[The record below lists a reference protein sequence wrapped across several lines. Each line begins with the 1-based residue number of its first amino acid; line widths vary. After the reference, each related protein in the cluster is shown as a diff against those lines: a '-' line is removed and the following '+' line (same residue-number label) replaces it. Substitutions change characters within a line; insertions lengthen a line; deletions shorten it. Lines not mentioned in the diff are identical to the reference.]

1 MQAKI
6 PTKMSKNATLGAIL
20 LLSIFY
26 PTQGEVIHA
35 DFELDIPSHTQ
46 TTVST
51 TLASVPVIKDISVRT
66 RLVKITAYTS
76 TPEETDDTPFITA
89 SGKTVRDGIVASNFL
104 PLGTRIKI
112 PAIYGDKVFTVED
125 RMHPRMKNVVD
136 VWMENKGDARQFG
149 VKNTEIAI
157 LD

>member
-1 MQAKI
+1 
-6 PTKMSKNATLGAIL
+6 MSKNAALGAIL
-20 LLSIFY
+20 VLSIFY

-35 DFELDIPSHTQ
+35 DFELDIPTHTQ

-51 TLASVPVIKDISVRT
+51 TLASVPTIKAVSART
-66 RLVKITAYTS
+66 RTVKVTAYTS
-76 TPEETDDTPFITA
+76 SPEETDDTPFITA

-104 PLGTRIKI
+104 PLGTRVKI
-112 PAIYGDKVFTVED
+112 PTLFGDKIFVVED

-136 VWMENKGDARQFG
+136 IWMEKKEDALKFG
-149 VKNTEIAI
+149 FKNAEIAI

>member
-1 MQAKI
+1 MY
-6 PTKMSKNATLGAIL
+6 KNAVLGVGL
-20 LLSIFY
+20 VLSILY

-35 DFELDIPSHTQ
+35 DFEADIPSNFQ

-51 TLASVPVIKDISVRT
+51 TLASVPIIKKASAQI

-76 TPEETDDTPFITA
+76 SPEETDDSPFITA
-89 SGKTVRDGIVASNFL
+89 TGNTVRDGIVATNFL
-104 PLGTRIKI
+104 PFGTRIQIPKI
-112 PAIYGDKVFTVED
+112 FGDKIFVVDD
-125 RMHPRMKNVVD
+125 RMHPRMVNSVD
-136 VWMENKGDARQFG
+136 IWMEKKEDARRFG